1 MLYVGGVFSE
11 VVVDTEQDFP
21 YDILMTKVDVRLG
34 EYGMY
39 NFYKMQ
45 VLRDIEKDLN
55 ILFTCWG
62 RIGDQGQ
69 FQRTP
74 FGTLQEACTE
84 FGKIFKAKSGN
95 EWTNV
100 KK

>member
-1 MLYVGGVFSE
+1 MTDNTKGAFRYTYFTDKYQ
-11 VVVDTEQDFP
+11 DT
-21 YDILMTKVDVRLG
+21 
-34 EYGMY
+34 Y

-45 VLRDIEKDLN
+45 VLRDTEKDLP

-62 RIGDQGQ
+62 RIGDEGQ
-69 FQRTP
+69 YQRTP
-74 FGTLQEACTE
+74 FGTVAEACTE

-95 EWTNV
+95 EWSNV